1 MDFFSQM
8 WLTFIGVIKSFQ
20 VADALDV
27 VLVTFILYKAIQFV
41 RKTRAG
47 QFVKALLV
55 VLALWAVSYYLQLHM
70 MMTALNTFL
79 QFGVIALIVLFQPEL
94 RNMLEQVGR
103 SRVSKFLTSNLL
115 NKENSEHEQQVRRC
129 ITAVVDSATQ
139 MSRTKTGAL
148 MVFERRTK
156 LGEIIGTG
164 TIINAEPSVQMIGN
178 IFFNKAPLHDGAMV
192 IRDGMLHAAGCILPL
207 THKAD
212 VDASLGT
219 RHRAALGMSENSDA
233 VVVVVS
239 EETGQI
245 SIAIGGILVRDFT
258 RETLSDELENML
270 IEPHS
275 EEKRTIRKPFRKEG
289 KRK

>member
-8 WLTFIGVIKSFQ
+8 WLTFIGVIKSFK

-115 NKENSEHEQQVRRC
+115 NKENNEHEQQVRRC
-129 ITAVVDSATQ
+129 ITAVAESAAQ
-139 MSRTKTGAL
+139 MSKTKTGAL
-148 MVFERRTK
+148 IVFERRTK
-156 LGEIIGTG
+156 LGEIISTG

-178 IFFNKAPLHDGAMV
+178 IFFNKAPLHDGALV

-207 THKAD
+207 THKGD

-233 VVVVVS
+233 AIVVVS

-245 SIAIGGILVRDFT
+245 SIAIGGILVRDFS
-258 RETLSDELENML
+258 RETLNDELENML
-270 IEPHS
+270 IEEHP
-275 EEKRTIRKPFRKEG
+275 EEKRTVKKPFRKEG